1 MADPAFEWTEDE
13 IRRVGHRVADLI
25 ARHLARLPGDPA
37 FRPFPAALADELA
50 AAPAPIGGASPDEVL
65 DAFAREIEP
74 YPFGNGHPR
83 FYGWVN
89 PPPSPMG
96 IFGAALAA
104 AMNPSVAGGNHAAVH
119 LERQVAG
126 WFKELVG
133 FPADSMGLL
142 VSGGSHA
149 ALTALAVA
157 RHRAC
162 RRRGWDLRA
171 TGLQGIPA
179 PLVVYKGAEGHGC
192 HQKAVELLGLGSD
205 NLRVVPSDGEL
216 RMDPAALDAL
226 VAEDLAAGRVPVA
239 AIASAGTVNT
249 GAVDPLGPLAD
260 VCARRGVWLHVDGA
274 YGAPAILDEGC
285 AAALRPMARAD
296 SLAVDPHKWLY
307 VPVDAGVVLVRD
319 AAAMRDTFSLVP
331 PYLRTDG
338 DERGVQGPPWFSEF
352 GMEQTRSF
360 RALKI
365 WMALRHLG
373 LSGYRALVAR
383 DLAAA
388 RRLAERVRAAPDLV
402 LWEPQ
407 GLSIVCFRHAGAGG
421 GGEALDDLNRAVLRD
436 IQLGGA
442 AFLSS
447 TVMAG
452 RFWLRA
458 CIVNPR
464 ARLED
469 MDALVELVR
478 AAARRRLGG

>member
-1 MADPAFEWTEDE
+1 MGQTAFEWTEDE

-25 ARHLARLPGDPA
+25 ARHLARLPGEPA
-37 FRPFPAALADELA
+37 FRPFPAGLADRLA
-50 AAPAPIGGASPDEVL
+50 ATPAPIRGTSPDEVL

-96 IFGAALAA
+96 VFGAALAA

-133 FPADSMGLL
+133 FPADAMGLL

-171 TGLQGIPA
+171 TGLQRIPA

-205 NLRVVPSDGEL
+205 SIRVVASDGAL
-216 RMDPAALDAL
+216 RMDPAALDAQ

-239 AIASAGTVNT
+239 VIASAGTVNT
-249 GAVDPLGPLAD
+249 GAVDPLGAIAD

-274 YGAPAILDEGC
+274 YGAPAVLDEGC
-285 AAALRPMARAD
+285 AGALRPMARAD
-296 SLAVDPHKWLY
+296 SVAVDPHKWLY

-319 AAAMRDTFSLVP
+319 AAAMRDAFSLVP

-352 GMEQTRSF
+352 GMEQTRPF
-360 RALKI
+360 RGLKV

-373 LSGYRALVAR
+373 LSGYRALIAH
-383 DLAAA
+383 DLAVA
-388 RRLAERVRAAPDLV
+388 RRLAERVKAAPDLV

-407 GLSIVCFRHAGAGG
+407 GLSIVCFRYASGAAGG
-421 GGEALDDLNRAVLRD
+421 QALDDLNRAVLRD

-458 CIVNPR
+458 CVVNPR

-478 AAARRRLGG
+478 EAARRRMGE